1 MEKRKFTISIFSE
14 DRIGVLH
21 SITIIFTRRKLN
33 IDSLNSSE
41 SETKGVFRFTVVLTT
56 DLDTA
61 KKVRKQINKLVDV
74 LGAFLQED
82 DELIHREIALY
93 KIATASFYDGNTV
106 EQLLRHHSARIIR
119 VEKEYLIIERTGWKE
134 ETQQLLI
141 DLEPFGVIEF
151 IRSGRIAI
159 SKDWTNTHQEVTK
172 YEQHQI
178 D

>member
-33 IDSLNSSE
+33 IDSLNTSE
-41 SETKGVFRFTVVLTT
+41 SETKGVFRFTLVLTT

-74 LGAFLQED
+74 LGAFLHED
-82 DELIHREIALY
+82 EEVVHREIALY
-93 KIATASFYDGNTV
+93 KIATSSFYNGNEV

-119 VEKEYLIIERTGWKE
+119 VEKEYLVIEKTGWKE
-134 ETQQLLI
+134 ETQKLLL

-159 SKDWTNTHQEVTK
+159 SKVWTNTHEEVTK
-172 YEQHQI
+172 YEQHHN

>member
-14 DRIGVLH
+14 DRIGLLH

-56 DLDTA
+56 DIETA

-74 LGAFLQED
+74 LGAFLHED
-82 DELIHREIALY
+82 DDLIHREIALY
-93 KIATASFYDGNTV
+93 KIATSSFYDGNDV

-119 VEKEYLIIERTGWKE
+119 VEKDYLVIEKTGWKE
-134 ETQQLLI
+134 ETQKLLL
-141 DLEPFGVIEF
+141 DLEPFGVLEF
-151 IRSGRIAI
+151 IRSGRVAI
-159 SKDWTNTHQEVTK
+159 IKEWSDIHQAVAEL
-172 YEQHQI
+172 EQH
-178 D
+178 